1 MKVISTISSQFHSL
15 FSEQLHVATCLPRD
29 PYSKSIILP
38 YSTPVKACSLLHR
51 HSILQI
57 LINSPPKISCLSSYS
72 IKFNLQLERATC
84 SCTWLA
90 VYFSIEVNKIKI
102 IYRKLKACKLSLHN
116 LYCGLFS
123 AVTASFWSEYSEIY
137 LSHKPI
143 GEPSYMP
150 KHPPYRAG
158 CLWWVKHWLCFVIY
172 RFLFI
177 LGLLQSQETIS

>member
-1 MKVISTISSQFHSL
+1 MK
-15 FSEQLHVATCLPRD
+15 P
-29 PYSKSIILP
+29 
-38 YSTPVKACSLLHR
+38 CSLLHR
-51 HSILQI
+51 HSISQI
-57 LINSPPKISCLSSYS
+57 VINSPQKNSCLSSYS

-158 CLWWVKHWLCFVIY
+158 CLWWVKHWLCFDLSFLIY
-172 RFLFI
+172 IRSTTESGNNI
-177 LGLLQSQETIS
+177 LT